1 MAEIDKVADLYRAAF
16 GKHGR
21 SSAAVLCPKGRHDLR
36 FAALTAP
43 FDLSGK
49 RILDFGC
56 GLGHLCTFFRE
67 RGIICD
73 YVGVDIVD
81 EFVVSNRKAFPDLEF
96 RTIENIDEISGEF
109 DIVIASGV
117 FNLHYMDDPAVNE
130 VYVRNSI
137 RKLFGLCREGLS
149 MDFMTSHVDF
159 QQDNAFHVDPAEILT
174 FAIEHLG
181 RRAIV
186 NHSYM
191 PFEFCLNVFKRDA
204 IEPTVGV
211 YGR

>member
-1 MAEIDKVADLYRAAF
+1 MTEIDKVADLYRAAF
-16 GKHGR
+16 DKHGR

-56 GLGHLCTFFRE
+56 GLGHLCAFLRE
-67 RGIICD
+67 RDIACD

-81 EFVVSNRKAFPDLEF
+81 EFVVSNRAAFPDLEF
-96 RTIENIDEISGEF
+96 RTIKDIDDISGEF

-117 FNLHYMDDPAVNE
+117 FNIRYMEEPAANE
-130 VYVRNSI
+130 SYVRNSI
-137 RKLFGLCREGLS
+137 RKLFGLCREGLGI
-149 MDFMTSHVDF
+149 DFMTSHVDF
-159 QQDNAFHVDPAEILT
+159 QQDKAFHVDPAEVLT

-191 PFEFCLNVFKRDA
+191 PFEFCLNVFKRGT
-204 IEPTVGV
+204 IEPAVGI

>member
-1 MAEIDKVADLYRAAF
+1 MTEIDKVADLYRAAF
-16 GKHGR
+16 DKFGR

-56 GLGHLCTFFRE
+56 GLGHLCAFLRD
-67 RGIICD
+67 RHIACD

-81 EFVVSNRKAFPDLEF
+81 EFVDSNRRTFPDREF
-96 RTIENIDEISGEF
+96 HTIKDVDDISGEF

-117 FNLHYMDDPAVNE
+117 FNIRYMDDPAANE
-130 VYVRNSI
+130 AYVKGSI
-137 RKLFGLCREGLS
+137 RKLFGLCREGLGI
-149 MDFMTSHVDF
+149 DFMTSHVDF
-159 QQDNAFHVDPAEILT
+159 QQDKAFHVDPAEILT
-174 FAIEHLG
+174 FAITHLG

-191 PFEFCLNVFKRDA
+191 PFEFCLNVFKRDG
-204 IEPTVGV
+204 IESTVGV

>member
-1 MAEIDKVADLYRAAF
+1 MTEVDKVADLYRAAF

-21 SSAAVLCPKGRHDLR
+21 SSAAVLSPKGRHDLR
-36 FAALTAP
+36 FSALTAP

-56 GLGHLCTFFRE
+56 GLGHLCAFLRE
-67 RGIICD
+67 RDIACD

-81 EFVVSNRKAFPDLEF
+81 EFVESNRQAFPDCVF
-96 RTIENIDEISGEF
+96 HTIKDVDDVSGQF

-117 FNLHYMDDPAVNE
+117 FNIRYMEDPAANE
-130 VYVRNSI
+130 SYVRGSI
-137 RKLFGLCREGLS
+137 RKLFGLCREGLAV
-149 MDFMTSHVDF
+149 DFMTSHVDF
-159 QQDNAFHVDPAEILT
+159 QQEGAVHTDPAEILT
-174 FAIEHLG
+174 FAITHLG

-191 PFEFCLNVFKRDA
+191 PFEFCLNVFRRDA

-211 YGR
+211 YGG